1 MARRRYQESGS
12 RFVGFGGL
20 FGTAYGYVGTSI
32 YFVLGGIGLYALGVT
47 PILIL
52 VVGVVFIVTAWSY
65 AEASAAMP
73 EASGVTSFARRA
85 FGPLAGFAA
94 AWTLLLDSIILVA
107 IACSFVPHYL
117 SVFWPQLQD
126 WPYSFFIGLGALV
139 LLVGLNVLG
148 LQESVRLSSFMTLLG
163 LLTLVL
169 LLIVGFLVAVRPGVV
184 WSQIDL
190 GTAPT
195 WHHLLYAVP
204 LAAAAFTGLDA
215 ISSRAE
221 TALRPAHDMPR
232 VLNLMLPLIVAL
244 GLGLAVVALSALP
257 VGSNVVPVDTSTGLT
272 EPVPVVP
279 GPDPGVYVL
288 ADDPSVQV
296 VVPVEELGAGH
307 VIPAQVPGDDVF
319 AAGAGQATRLY
330 GTLLGSAY
338 LQDPVMGLV
347 ASLPDDLEWLKRLL
361 RPWVAI
367 IIVVSLLLAA
377 NAVIGGSAR
386 IVYSLARHHQVPP
399 VLGRVHASRMTP
411 YVGIVLFG
419 VAAAVLLLPN
429 DPLLLLGLFGF
440 GAALAFT
447 MANLSVIALRYR
459 EPSIARPFVVPF
471 NVRYRGALL
480 PIPAIAGAAATAV
493 IWVLMVATHPS
504 GRVAGFVWLAAGL
517 LLYAGFRRAEGYKML
532 SQPHEMALPT
542 AALSDVDY
550 DRILVPVVGTRL
562 SDEMMVL
569 GCQLATEKNAVM
581 DLVYVV
587 EVPMQMPLDAT
598 LPNKRQRGRHV
609 LDAAMAVAREFG
621 VEAWPH
627 LVSARTPGRAIV
639 DAAREWDSD
648 VVILGAVRT
657 QRLDGR
663 LVGDTVAYILRH
675 APGEVLLN
683 LVPDDYPMQGSAAD
697 FDAQPQGDAVE
708 KRATADAERK

>member
-1 MARRRYQESGS
+1 MARRRYQESGNRS
-12 RFVGFGGL
+12 VGFGGL

-32 YFVLGGIGLYALGVT
+32 YFVLGGIGLYALGAA

-52 VVGVVFIVTAWSY
+52 VVGVFFVTTALSY
-65 AEASAAMP
+65 SEASAAMP

-107 IACSFVPHYL
+107 IVCSFVPHYL
-117 SVFWPQLQD
+117 AVFWPQLQD
-126 WPYSFFIGLGALV
+126 WPFNFLVGLCALV
-139 LLVGLNVLG
+139 ILVALNVLG

-163 LLTLVL
+163 VATLVL
-169 LLIVGFLVAVRPGVV
+169 LLIVGFLVAVKPGVV

-190 GTAPT
+190 GVAPT
-195 WHHLLYAVP
+195 WRHLLYAVP

-221 TALRPAHDMPR
+221 SALHPAQDMPR
-232 VLNLMLPLIVAL
+232 VINVMLPLIVAL
-244 GLGLAVVALSALP
+244 GVGLAIVALSALP
-257 VGSNVVPVDTSTGLT
+257 VSSNVVPVDAATGLT

-288 ADDPSVQV
+288 AADHTVQV
-296 VVPVEELGAGH
+296 VVPVESLGAGH
-307 VIPAQVPGDDVF
+307 VIPAQEPGDAVF
-319 AAGAGQATRLY
+319 AAGGGQATRLY

-338 LQDPVMGLV
+338 LQDPVVGLV
-347 ASLPDDLEWLKRLL
+347 AGLPDDLEWLKRIL

-367 IIVVSLLLAA
+367 VIVISLLLAA

-386 IVYSLARHHQVPP
+386 MVHSLARHHQVPA

-440 GAALAFT
+440 GVAIAFT
-447 MANLSVIALRYR
+447 MAHLSVIALRFR
-459 EPSIARPFVVPF
+459 EPAISRPFVVPL
-471 NVRYRGALL
+471 NVRYRGVLL
-480 PIPAIAGAAATAV
+480 PLPAVAGAVATAIV
-493 IWVLMVATHPS
+493 WVLMVATHPV

-517 LLYAGFRRAEGYKML
+517 MLYAGYRRAEGFQML
-532 SQPHEMALPT
+532 SQPHEMALPA

-550 DRILVPVVGTRL
+550 DRILVPVVGSRL

-587 EVPMQMPLDAT
+587 EVPMNMTLDAA
-598 LPNKRQRGRHV
+598 LPNKRRRGRYV

-639 DAAREWDSD
+639 EAAREWSSD
-648 VVILGAVRT
+648 VIILGAVRKK
-657 QRLDGR
+657 RLDGR
-663 LVGDTVAYILRH
+663 LVGDTVAYIMRRS
-675 APGEVLLN
+675 PGEVLLN

-697 FDAQPQGDAVE
+697 FDAQPSDDVSASP
-708 KRATADAERK
+708 TADAERK